1 MIVVATSVKSSPI
14 SNKGLFTD
22 ILIPK
27 GMVVGILTHQAK
39 LISEF
44 GYQKGQFEGDNLIIM
59 TGIRWVGD
67 YFIVGD
73 SITNEEYINHSD
85 NPNLLYHCGILFSLR
100 EIESGEE
107 LTVDYKYFLAKKDH
121 CRFKNIENGNLVDG
135 LSALNS
141 LEQSCKELLQLLSEI
156 KDLA

>member
-1 MIVVATSVKSSPI
+1 MITVPTSVKSSPI

-22 ILIPK
+22 TLIPK
-27 GMVVGILTHQAK
+27 GMVVGFLTHQTK

-73 SITNEEYINHSD
+73 SITN
-85 NPNLLYHCGILFSLR
+85 
-100 EIESGEE
+100 
-107 LTVDYKYFLAKKDH
+107 
-121 CRFKNIENGNLVDG
+121 
-135 LSALNS
+135 
-141 LEQSCKELLQLLSEI
+141 
-156 KDLA
+156 